1 MKRKLAI
8 FFIALIFIAGVAV
21 MSYPLVSS
29 IINNISSRND
39 AEEYVKTTKQMSTE
53 ETLKMFEEA
62 KEYNQSLTNNVII
75 TDPFDY
81 ESYQKIGANYEKALN
96 VDGNGLI
103 GYIEVPKINVYLPIY
118 HGTSDDVLK
127 KGAGHLQ
134 NTSLPVGGESTHAII
149 SAHTAFPGETFF
161 DYLTD
166 MQEGDEFYV
175 HVLDRILKYEV
186 DDVSVILPT
195 ETEALRITTG
205 EDYVTLLTCTPY
217 SVNTHR
223 LLVRGTRVEYDDSTY
238 ITSGATLASFGS
250 DGIFLLGVKI
260 PYIVAG
266 LIIVGFVAGVVI
278 FVIFALRRSNKKKKQ
293 KHLETV
299 GDGE

>member
-1 MKRKLAI
+1 M
-8 FFIALIFIAGVAV
+8 
-21 MSYPLVSS
+21 
-29 IINNISSRND
+29 
-39 AEEYVKTTKQMSTE
+39 
-53 ETLKMFEEA
+53 
-62 KEYNQSLTNNVII
+62 
-75 TDPFDY
+75 
-81 ESYQKIGANYEKALN
+81 
-96 VDGNGLI
+96 
-103 GYIEVPKINVYLPIY
+103 
-118 HGTSDDVLK
+118 
-127 KGAGHLQ
+127 Q